1 MMLWSFIYIL
11 DDLVRYT
18 ELWNDS
24 TIWTFKHKAPGFSLL
39 KEVLQEQR
47 FRHKQQ
53 LGVAVA
59 VCKLLHKLHDL
70 EITQEGLTTD
80 DIFVKKSNQVTRLF

>member
-1 MMLWSFIYIL
+1 MYIL

-24 TIWTFKHKAPGFSLL
+24 TIWTFKHQAPGFSLL
-39 KEVLQEQR
+39 TDVLQEQR
-47 FRHKQQ
+47 FCHKQQ
-53 LGVAVA
+53 LGVAVDI
-59 VCKLLHKLHDL
+59 CKLLHKLHDL

-80 DIFVKKSNQVTRLF
+80 DIFVKKSNQVKRLF